1 MALDAAGIERACQAV
16 TQGSEREM
24 LEALA
29 DAIVEHLKAGTAG
42 EWGEQA
48 LLALAEE
55 WPARADEIMAGYAPK
70 VADEVKA
77 EVRQALIGSSLAE
90 VAAAGTAYLAMRKD
104 DSMAGTD
111 AYTAAERV
119 YRRSQDEGITAKL
132 QRKAEQ
138 RADEAAQR
146 AAKAVQRLNLQM
158 EQASAEAYRQAMRDA
173 VAQWVG
179 NERTRAAIVE
189 SAVQRLGDAF
199 QVEYASGAKTT
210 VDVAINRALTTEL
223 SQTDGDNSLAAMRG
237 LGCQLG
243 ITDAHYGA
251 RPSHAVWQGRPF
263 GIDGEVTVDGVTY
276 PAMTALTGYGSA
288 TGLKGINCRHSINP
302 YWPGITELPDTEFKA
317 DRAMHNGMGSDEYYA
332 ATQRQRA
339 YERAIRRS
347 KASIAQMERAGI
359 GLESP
364 AYVQERLKL
373 GSQQRS
379 LRSLCS
385 ASNMKRQP
393 ARERAYG
400 VGSQPR
406 ALTATG
412 SANAKRRK
420 AFIGELANNTPTR
433 SNSEMMKARNMGEL
447 QGMLLSKHG
456 VSLRGTDG
464 LHFESVR
471 AACAGL
477 DEVLSDFPKA
487 SSWIAAEGA
496 SLGRKTY
503 MTTSANGI
511 VTMDTE
517 TFSAPFPFAQAL
529 STGRHEAGHLLELAM
544 AENAKGDTAA
554 DFASAKHSKRILNRA
569 LKRMNAE
576 TGKKIK
582 LVKAIESI
590 SLYPSR
596 EAFNQKDNSALYA
609 EGLAMTIENGYN
621 GKAANNKFAAYV
633 LDELRKEL
641 G

>member
-1 MALDAAGIERACQAV
+1 MALDASGIERACQAV

-42 EWGEQA
+42 EWDEQA

-77 EVRQALIGSSLAE
+77 GVRQALIGSSLAE

-104 DSMAGTD
+104 GSMAGTD

-173 VAQWVG
+173 VTQWVG

-189 SAVQRLGDAF
+189 GAVQRLGDAF

-263 GIDGEVTVDGVTY
+263 GIDGEVTADGVTY

-288 TGLKGINCRHSINP
+288 TGLKGINCRHSISP

-339 YERAIRRS
+339 YERAVRKS
-347 KASIAQMERAGI
+347 KARIAQMERAGI

-373 GSQQRS
+373 GNQQRN

-385 ASNMKRQP
+385 ANNMKRQP

-400 VGSQPR
+400 VSSQPR
-406 ALTATG
+406 ALTAKPTQKYKTLTQARDKETLAELRGVQRLDRKRINALQKAGDKAMSDMTEDELEAIDGYTTG
-412 SANAKRRK
+412 DHNKVNQYLYKSKKQTKNQREGAAEEAALLDKAIGRFSLNEDVLTFSGTSAAHYKDWEVGETRKLDGFVSSSVRLKDAKEFAQRERVNGK
-420 AFIGELANNTPTR
+420 EPLVIEIQVPKGTPCLFIGENTSFPR
-433 SNSEMMKARNMGEL
+433 YQGE
-447 QGMLLSKHG
+447 
-456 VSLRGTDG
+456 
-464 LHFESVR
+464 F
-471 AACAGL
+471 
-477 DEVLSDFPKA
+477 
-487 SSWIAAEGA
+487 
-496 SLGRKTY
+496 
-503 MTTSANGI
+503 
-511 VTMDTE
+511 
-517 TFSAPFPFAQAL
+517 
-529 STGRHEAGHLLELAM
+529 LLEHGL
-544 AENAKGDTAA
+544 EY
-554 DFASAKHSKRILNRA
+554 
-569 LKRMNAE
+569 
-576 TGKKIK
+576 
-582 LVKAIESI
+582 LVKEK
-590 SLYPSR
+590 
-596 EAFNQKDNSALYA
+596 KD
-609 EGLAMTIENGYN
+609 
-621 GKAANNKFAAYV
+621 GKMLVEVV
-633 LDELRKEL
+633 LQ
-641 G
+641 